1 MKKRLLIF
9 FLALPLFLSSS
20 LWAQSE
26 EKKSFLIKI
35 NEEFNVSLFQK
46 EGGEIRSQAG
56 KIISVWIPDSSIE
69 KFRSFKGIET
79 LTPAAKIKPLLNK
92 AVKNGNVD
100 KVWAGLGME
109 QGYSGKNVLIGIT
122 DWGFDYTHPSFYDTN
137 LVSTR
142 ILRAW
147 DQFRN
152 SGPPPTGFTYGTEIS
167 GMQDLLNAQCDTFNV
182 YEYHYHGNHVASIA
196 GGSGSGTIYRGVA
209 YDANFLFATFLVDE
223 AAVMDAFSWMYQ
235 VAEEEDMRLVV
246 NMSWGLYYMD
256 NSDGTGPLSEVMEY
270 FSDRGVVFVSS
281 AGNNGDVNFHIDKDF
296 SQNND
301 TLKTQILFDDYG
313 QDNVWGQC
321 ISMTS
326 SPNSP
331 FTFSFTVLNSNYQ
344 PIAFSRVFNTQ
355 NGDSNTDTFFL
366 TNDIDTI
373 TYRVSI
379 EERNPYNMRP
389 KVFLHI
395 KKPTIGNYKFA
406 LLVHADSGHVH
417 GWNVVELTSRVGNWG
432 SAFAAPLSGWQVG
445 DPGYGVS
452 APGGTDCV
460 ITVAAHS
467 SGTYNS
473 GNNWTGSN
481 ISYFSSFGPI
491 IDGRMKPE
499 ISAPGSNI
507 ISAISSFT
515 THETATPW
523 ATVSFNGRDYQYV
536 PLSGTSMS
544 SPFVAGVVALILEAN
559 PWLSPRQIK
568 EIITETAYQDQ
579 YTAQQGEERFGYGK
593 VSAYDAVLLALE
605 TIGTENISFRESN
618 ITLFPN
624 PASDNVFLTLETT
637 EPSIPIEIYD
647 FSGKLIDKYI
657 LSSGIHQLNIQHY
670 AAGCYFIKIN
680 QKEKIV
686 VKKLIKKP

>member
-1 MKKRLLIF
+1 MKNRLFIF
-9 FLALPLFLSSS
+9 ILALPLFLYSS

-35 NEEFNVSLFQK
+35 NEEFDASLFQK

-56 KIISVWIPDSSIE
+56 KIISVWIPDSAFE
-69 KFRSFKGIET
+69 NFRSFKGIEA
-79 LTPAAKIKPLLNK
+79 LTPAARIQPLLNK

-109 QGYSGKNVLIGIT
+109 QGYSGKNVLIGVT

-137 LVSTR
+137 LISTR

-152 SGPPPTGFTYGTEIS
+152 SGPAPTGFTYGTEII
-167 GMQDLLNAQCDTFNV
+167 GMQDLLEAQCDTFNI
-182 YEYHYHGNHVASIA
+182 YEYHYHATHVASIA

-235 VAEEEDMRLVV
+235 VAEEEDMRLVI

-301 TLKTQILFDDYG
+301 TLKTQILFDNYG

-321 ISMTS
+321 ISMTN
-326 SPNSP
+326 SPNGP
-331 FTFSFTVLNSNYQ
+331 FTFSFTVLNSTYQ
-344 PIAFSRVFNTQ
+344 PIAFSPVFNTQ
-355 NGDSNTDTFFL
+355 NGDYNTDTFFL
-366 TNDIDTI
+366 AGIDTI
-373 TYRVSI
+373 IYRVSI
-379 EERNPYNMRP
+379 EERNSYNMRP

-395 KKPTIGNYKFA
+395 KKPTTGNYKFA
-406 LLVHADSGHVH
+406 LLVNADSGHVH
-417 GWNVVELTSRVGNWG
+417 AWNVVELTSRVGNWG
-432 SAFAAPLSGWQVG
+432 SAFSSPLTGWQSG

-460 ITVAAHS
+460 ITVASHS
-467 SGTYNS
+467 SGIYNS

-481 ISYFSSFGPI
+481 ISYFSSFGPT

-499 ISAPGSNI
+499 ISAPGSNV

-515 THETATPW
+515 THETANPW
-523 ATVSFNGRDYQYV
+523 ATVSFNGRDYEYV

-544 SPFVAGVVALILEAN
+544 SPFVAGVVALLLEAN

-605 TIGTENISFRESN
+605 TIGTENISFRESS

-624 PASDNVFLTLETT
+624 PASDNIFLTLETN
-637 EPSIPIEIYD
+637 ESSIPIEIYD
-647 FSGKLIDKYI
+647 FSGKLLDKYI

-670 AAGCYFIKIN
+670 APGCYFIKIN
-680 QKEKIV
+680 QKENIA

>member
-1 MKKRLLIF
+1 MKKRLFIF
-9 FLALPLFLSSS
+9 FLALPLFLCSS

-35 NEEFNVSLFQK
+35 NEEFNASLFQK

-69 KFRSFKGIET
+69 KFRSFKGIEI
-79 LTPAAKIKPLLNK
+79 LTPAAKIQPLLNK

-109 QGYSGKNVLIGIT
+109 QGYSGKNVLIGVT

-137 LVSTR
+137 LINTR

-167 GMQDLLNAQCDTFNV
+167 GVQALLDAQCDTFNV

-235 VAEEEDMRLVV
+235 VAEEEDMRLVI

-296 SQNND
+296 SQNTD

-321 ISMTS
+321 ISMTNS
-326 SPNSP
+326 ANSP
-331 FTFSFTVLNSNYQ
+331 FTFSFKVLNSTYQ
-344 PIAFSRVFNTQ
+344 TVAFSPVFNTQ
-355 NGDSNTDTFFL
+355 NGDYNTDTFFL
-366 TNDIDTI
+366 AGLDTI
-373 TYRVSI
+373 IYRVSI
-379 EERNPYNMRP
+379 EERNSYNMRP

-395 KKPTIGNYKFA
+395 KNPTIGNYKFA
-406 LLVHADSGHVH
+406 LLVNADSGHFH
-417 GWNVVELTSRVGNWG
+417 AWNVVELTSRVGNWG
-432 SAFAAPLSGWQVG
+432 SAFSAPLTGWQAG

-467 SGTYNS
+467 SGIYSS

-491 IDGRMKPE
+491 IDGRIKPE

-507 ISAISSFT
+507 ISAIQVFT
-515 THETATPW
+515 THETANPW

-618 ITLFPN
+618 VTLFPN
-624 PASDNVFLTLETT
+624 PASDNVFITLETN
-637 EPSIPIEIYD
+637 ESSIPIEIYD
-647 FSGKLIDKYI
+647 FSGKLIDKHI

-680 QKEKIV
+680 QKENIA

>member
-1 MKKRLLIF
+1 MKNRLFIF
-9 FLALPLFLSSS
+9 ILALPLFLYSS

-35 NEEFNVSLFQK
+35 NEEFDASLFQK

-56 KIISVWIPDSSIE
+56 KIISVWIPDSAIE
-69 KFRSFKGIET
+69 NFRSFKGIEA
-79 LTPAAKIKPLLNK
+79 LTPAARIQPLLNK

-109 QGYSGKNVLIGIT
+109 QGYSGKNVLIGVT

-137 LVSTR
+137 LISTR

-152 SGPPPTGFTYGTEIS
+152 SGPAPTGFTYGTEII
-167 GMQDLLNAQCDTFNV
+167 GMQDLLEAQCDTFNI
-182 YEYHYHGNHVASIA
+182 YEYHYHATHVASIA

-209 YDANFLFATFLVDE
+209 YDANFIFATFLVDE

-235 VAEEEDMRLVV
+235 VAEEEDMRLVI

-296 SQNND
+296 SQNTD

-321 ISMTS
+321 ISMTNS
-326 SPNSP
+326 ANSP
-331 FTFSFTVLNSNYQ
+331 FTFSFKVLNSTYQ
-344 PIAFSRVFNTQ
+344 TVAFSPVFNTQ
-355 NGDSNTDTFFL
+355 NGDYNTDTFFL
-366 TNDIDTI
+366 AGLDTI
-373 TYRVSI
+373 IYRVSI
-379 EERNPYNMRP
+379 EERNSYNMRP

-395 KKPTIGNYKFA
+395 KNPTIGNYKFA
-406 LLVHADSGHVH
+406 LLVNADSGHFH
-417 GWNVVELTSRVGNWG
+417 AWNVVELTSRVGNWG
-432 SAFAAPLSGWQVG
+432 SAFSAPLTGWQAG

-467 SGTYNS
+467 SGIYSS

-491 IDGRMKPE
+491 IDGRIKPE

-515 THETATPW
+515 THETANPW

-618 ITLFPN
+618 VTLFPN
-624 PASDNVFLTLETT
+624 PASDNVFITLETN
-637 EPSIPIEIYD
+637 ESSIPIEIYD
-647 FSGKLIDKYI
+647 FSGKLIDKHI

-686 VKKLIKKP
+686 VKKLIKKG